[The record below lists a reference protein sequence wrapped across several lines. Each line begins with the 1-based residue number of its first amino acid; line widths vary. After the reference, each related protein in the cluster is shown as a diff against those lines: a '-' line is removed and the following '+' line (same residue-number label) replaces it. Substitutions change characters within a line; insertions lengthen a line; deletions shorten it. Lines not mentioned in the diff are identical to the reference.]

1 MIASDFKPPRC
12 LLCPRAAI
20 SNNGYCTLHEAALST
35 VKKRF
40 PDWQKALG
48 DISWERYLER
58 IIGLKETGDSS
69 RDIARHL
76 LSRTGQ

>member
-1 MIASDFKPPRC
+1 MIASEFERQRC
-12 LLCPRAAI
+12 VLCNGVSI
-20 SNNGYCTLHEAALST
+20 SNNGYCILHEAALST
-35 VKKRF
+35 VKKGF

-76 LSRTGQ
+76 LSQTDQ